1 MAGKPFNRGESLK
14 KQIENIASEIIALRR
29 QLHRAPELG
38 FNEVRTGEIIA
49 GCLEK
54 LGVSVQTGVA
64 KTGVVGLLRGQTTGK
79 TLLIRA
85 DMDALPIQERSQ
97 HDYASQNP
105 GVMHAC
111 GHDVHMAMALGVAKV
126 LSANK
131 HALKGNVKFVFQ
143 PAEEAIGG
151 ALPMIEQGVME
162 NPKVDGAVALHVWD
176 LPLGTVGVKTGSVTA
191 ATDFFDITITG
202 KGGHGAK
209 PELCINPIT
218 AAAQLVGKINQI
230 EAPQCFVATVCSIKG
245 GEGDNTVP
253 DTCRVKGTV
262 RTLDMETRQLVHERI
277 TGLAKAAA
285 DEIGAAASIDYR
297 FLYPPTVNHEGM
309 TQMFEQS
316 ARQVLGLDS
325 VIFQEKVDMTG
336 EDFAYFAQLVPAC
349 YIRLGGAGAPLHTDK
364 FDVDEA
370 CIPLGIELV
379 CDFVLRFFNQE

>member
-14 KQIENIASEIIALRR
+14 KQIENIAGEIIALRR
-29 QLHRAPELG
+29 QLHSAPELG

-54 LGVSVQTGVA
+54 LGISVQTGVA

-218 AAAQLVGKINQI
+218 AATQLVGKINQI

-277 TGLAKAAA
+277 TGLAKAVA

-297 FLYPPTVNHEGM
+297 FLYPPTINHEGM

-370 CIPLGIELV
+370 CIPLGIELM